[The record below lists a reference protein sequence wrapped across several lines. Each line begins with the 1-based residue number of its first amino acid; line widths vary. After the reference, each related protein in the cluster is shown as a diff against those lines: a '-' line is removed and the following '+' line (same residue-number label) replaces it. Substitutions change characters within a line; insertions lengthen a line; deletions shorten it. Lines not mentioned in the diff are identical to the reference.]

1 MIIIVLYMMIILHA
15 YEFTMIVLMRRNLP
29 VCILESGMSIW
40 ASWNSYD
47 LVLVTIPI
55 QNMQD
60 KLKQRKNIHV

>member
-55 QNMQD
+55 
-60 KLKQRKNIHV
+60 